1 MASIE
6 VVPFFFGPY
15 YLLRRRA
22 KTIDYVP
29 APALAGVSDT
39 SGTCDGPAGL
49 PVAAVS
55 TTTNAFTVA
64 DSRDHLLERPT
75 DLPTV
80 KKRTA
85 ADEQALEFLR
95 HLGLSE
101 PDLIGEVIEK
111 TLPKYRGQ
119 GSQEIGAPD
128 AKRPEPHP

>member
-1 MASIE
+1 M
-6 VVPFFFGPY
+6 
-15 YLLRRRA
+15 
-22 KTIDYVP
+22 
-29 APALAGVSDT
+29 AGVSDT
-39 SGTCDGPAGL
+39 SGTCDGPASL

-55 TTTNAFTVA
+55 TTTNASTVA
-64 DSRDHLLERPT
+64 DSRDHLLETPT

-111 TLPKYRGQ
+111 TLPKYRGK
-119 GSQEIGAPD
+119 EV
-128 AKRPEPHP
+128 KRSGHPTPRDRIPNRQSKE